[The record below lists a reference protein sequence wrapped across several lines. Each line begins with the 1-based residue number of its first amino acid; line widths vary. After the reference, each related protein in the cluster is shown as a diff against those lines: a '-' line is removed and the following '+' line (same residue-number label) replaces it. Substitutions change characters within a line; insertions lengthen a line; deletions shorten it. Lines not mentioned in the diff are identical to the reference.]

1 MGSVADPIPG
11 IFGNQQHLIEA
22 DFQPPVLLPPCGA
35 FPALQVSAAP
45 SASENSP
52 GWQQVNHIVGRW
64 ALE

>member
-11 IFGNQQHLIEA
+11 IFGNQQHLHKKA

-35 FPALQVSAAP
+35 FPAVQVSAAP

-52 GWQQVNHIVGRW
+52 G
-64 ALE
+64 